1 MNQVFS
7 REGWRVLAGSWAL
20 LAASIIAAA
29 SVVLASEWYRERE
42 RREGMGA
49 TQRLQQARSR
59 LDAAR
64 RERDSLQESADVFRT
79 LVERG
84 LLQNERRLDL
94 VELVNDLRA
103 RHQLFSLDYEISPQR
118 PLNLTGNRTYP
129 SVDVLASRVRI
140 KARALHEAD
149 LLGFVEDLSRS
160 RQGFYTVDRCKLRR
174 IEVPSADALAPRVE
188 AECGLE
194 WITLREKSAANRPK

>member
-7 REGWRVLAGSWAL
+7 REGWRALAGSWAL
-20 LAASIIAAA
+20 LAASVVAAV
-29 SVVLASEWYRERE
+29 SIVVASEWYRERE
-42 RREGMGA
+42 RRESVGA

-118 PLNLTGNRTYP
+118 TLSLTGNRTYP

-140 KARALHEAD
+140 KARALHEGD

-160 RQGFYTVDRCKLRR
+160 RQGFYSVDRCRLKR
-174 IEVPSADALAPRVE
+174 IDVLAPDDLAPRVE

-194 WITLREKSAANRPK
+194 WITLKEKNAANRTK